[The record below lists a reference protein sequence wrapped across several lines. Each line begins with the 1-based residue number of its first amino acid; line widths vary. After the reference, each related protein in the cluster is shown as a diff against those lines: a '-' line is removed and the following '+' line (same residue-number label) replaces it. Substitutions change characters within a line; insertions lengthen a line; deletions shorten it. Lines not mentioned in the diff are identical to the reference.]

1 MMKRM
6 ILSLMCVFT
15 MVLAFSTNVALA
27 ASDGYFYTSNRFGYT
42 IKCPQ
47 KPIAV
52 MDLSIFSPQE
62 KGDIL
67 VFEND
72 GYSLTKYWV
81 VSPDAFTNDT
91 FPDLD
96 NISEQDAKDLFAHL
110 MVERGYESVSLVPIN
125 GHNAIY
131 AVTAKNIQVDTN
143 KDGKA
148 DQTIEE
154 PGQNIETYLKG
165 NKTNYCIVLSSKKAI
180 TQDDINAYQ
189 YGLLSFREN

>member
-15 MVLAFSTNVALA
+15 MMFAFSANAVFA

-67 VFEND
+67 VFAND
-72 GYSLTKYWV
+72 GYNLTKYWV

-110 MVERGYESVSLVPIN
+110 MVDREYETVTLVPVN

-131 AVTAKNIQVDTN
+131 AVTAKTIQIDSN
-143 KDGKA
+143 KDGEIE
-148 DQTIEE
+148 QTIQA
-154 PGQNIETYLKG
+154 PQQSIETYLKG
-165 NKTNYCIVLSSKKAI
+165 QKTNYCIVVTAKGEL

>member
-15 MVLAFSTNVALA
+15 MMFAFSANAAFA

-67 VFEND
+67 VFAND
-72 GYSLTKYWV
+72 GYNLTKYWV

-110 MVERGYESVSLVPIN
+110 MVDREYETVTLVPVN

-131 AVTAKNIQVDTN
+131 AVTAKTIQIDSN
-143 KDGKA
+143 KDGEIE
-148 DQTIEE
+148 QTIQA
-154 PGQNIETYLKG
+154 PQQSIETYLKG
-165 NKTNYCIVLSSKKAI
+165 QKTNYCIVVTAKGEL

>member
-1 MMKRM
+1 
-6 ILSLMCVFT
+6 
-15 MVLAFSTNVALA
+15 
-27 ASDGYFYTSNRFGYT
+27 
-42 IKCPQ
+42 
-47 KPIAV
+47 

-67 VFEND
+67 VIEND

-131 AVTAKNIQVDTN
+131 AVTAKIF
-143 KDGKA
+143 K
-148 DQTIEE
+148 
-154 PGQNIETYLKG
+154 
-165 NKTNYCIVLSSKKAI
+165 
-180 TQDDINAYQ
+180 
-189 YGLLSFREN
+189 

>member
-15 MVLAFSTNVALA
+15 MFFAFSANLAFA
-27 ASDGYFYTSNRFGYT
+27 ADGYFYTSERFGYT

-47 KPIAV
+47 EPIAV

-72 GYSLTKYWV
+72 GYNLTKYWV
-81 VSPDAFTNDT
+81 VSPDAFANDT

-96 NISEQDAKDLFAHL
+96 KISKEDAENLFAHL
-110 MVERGYESVSLVPIN
+110 MVERDYETVSLVPVN

-131 AVTAKNIQVDTN
+131 AVTAKTIQIDSD
-143 KDGKA
+143 KDGKI
-148 DQTIEE
+148 DQTIEA
-154 PGQNIETYLKG
+154 PQQSIETYLKG
-165 NKTNYCIVLSSKKAI
+165 QKTNYCIVLTSKKAL